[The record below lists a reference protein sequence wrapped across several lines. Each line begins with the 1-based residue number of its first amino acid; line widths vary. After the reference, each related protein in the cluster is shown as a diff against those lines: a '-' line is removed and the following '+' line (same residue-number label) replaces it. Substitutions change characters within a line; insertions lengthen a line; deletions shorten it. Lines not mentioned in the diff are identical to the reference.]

1 MELYHPLVEA
11 FLEHLDAQCN
21 QTKPP
26 LVARFMHNEEQK
38 CYNHSKPFGLCSI
51 TRKFLLVVN
60 NSHNSHFEI
69 QVAYLPDNTTL
80 EMRIMERIEE
90 FVLPSWR
97 VHTQYNHFPFNHPL
111 VTKNQA
117 CIIRCLKKWLNIP
130 YVRPDTMLDN
140 YNLDRFSTSDRFLD
154 MLEEE
159 ERMYREFVL
168 KRHYNSP
175 YKNKEDNKTHFL
187 FKLTPELFKLVLS
200 KDIHPCMPRE
210 YGDDIS
216 VYYTHDSN
224 GI

>member
-140 YNLDRFSTSDRFLD
+140 YNLNGFSRTDKFLD
-154 MLEEE
+154 MIEKE
-159 ERMYREFVL
+159 ERMYREFIL
-168 KRHYNSP
+168 KLHYNKL
-175 YKNKEDNKTHFL
+175 YKNKEEEKGHFL

-200 KDIHPCMPRE
+200 KDIHPCMTR
-210 YGDDIS
+210 GKCNDIS
-216 VYYTHDSN
+216 VYYT
-224 GI
+224 